1 MPEFERKAKR
11 VSAWQYQSPPADTPE
26 GITQEQPGWLVERIN
41 GGQITVAHH
50 HRDGWFLSIRNPDPA
65 QPPATIVN
73 GMWILLDA
81 EGAIAILDDA
91 TFRDS
96 YEMV

>member
-1 MPEFERKAKR
+1 MPEFERKPKR
-11 VSAWQYQSPPADTPE
+11 VSAFQYQAPPPNSPE
-26 GITQEQPGWLVERIN
+26 GITQEQPGWLVERVN
-41 GGQITVAHH
+41 GGQIAASYH
-50 HRDGWFLSIRNPDPA
+50 DELGWFLSIRDPDPA

-73 GMWILLDA
+73 GMWLLID
-81 EGAIAILDDA
+81 ETGAIAVLDDA